1 MDLVCP
7 VLVGVHSVDVVPPI
21 TEQDAAGA
29 LPVGPV
35 EVAQPDD
42 GALVGVGELEDQ
54 ALDGVA
60 LLLLLGLEPVDLFL
74 ELHFPLHHHAGAVG
88 WCAGS
93 AGHTCQIR
101 AGRGG
106 HRHLHAVEALELVVD
121 VPQHGGVGREP
132 VLDPLCDRLLA
143 HYVRASLLL
152 TSFLVR
158 LEDRGD
164 LLAR

>member
-29 LPVGPV
+29 LPVSPV

-60 LLLLLGLEPVDLFL
+60 LLLFSQAGCLFIL
-74 ELHFPLHHHAGAVG
+74 F
-88 WCAGS
+88 
-93 AGHTCQIR
+93 I
-101 AGRGG
+101 GR
-106 HRHLHAVEALELVVD
+106 
-121 VPQHGGVGREP
+121 
-132 VLDPLCDRLLA
+132 
-143 HYVRASLLL
+143 
-152 TSFLVR
+152 
-158 LEDRGD
+158 
-164 LLAR
+164 